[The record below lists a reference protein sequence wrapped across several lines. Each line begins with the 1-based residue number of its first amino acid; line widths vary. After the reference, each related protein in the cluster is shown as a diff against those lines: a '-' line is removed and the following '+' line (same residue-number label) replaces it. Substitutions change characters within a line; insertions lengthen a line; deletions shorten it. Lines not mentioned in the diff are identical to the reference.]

1 MYATKEICR
10 HMANPTVGAMK
21 KIKRLG
27 RYLKGRPRLV
37 TKYEWQRR
45 MDVIDGYCDSDW
57 AGCRVTGKST
67 SGGLIMVGSHFIK
80 GWSRTQ
86 GSITLSSAEAELV
99 AMCKLS
105 AELIGVMTM
114 MKEWGHCYE
123 GYVYA
128 DSSAALAIAKR
139 KGSGKLRHIH
149 IGLLWIQEKRER
161 NELIFEKIKGEKN
174 PADLL
179 TKHVNSS
186 KVEEHTERVSGEWR
200 TGRAATGLKVQGQ
213 KVARCEKKK
222 KKEEVA

>member
-1 MYATKEICR
+1 
-10 HMANPTVGAMK
+10 
-21 KIKRLG
+21 
-27 RYLKGRPRLV
+27 
-37 TKYEWQRR
+37 
-45 MDVIDGYCDSDW
+45 
-57 AGCRVTGKST
+57 
-67 SGGLIMVGSHFIK
+67 MVGSHFIK

-128 DSSAALAIAKR
+128 DASAALAIAKR

-161 NELIFEKIKGEKN
+161 SELMFEKIKGEKN

-213 KVARCEKKK
+213 KVARCEKTKD
-222 KKEEVA
+222 KEEGSTRLSKDKRQKRY